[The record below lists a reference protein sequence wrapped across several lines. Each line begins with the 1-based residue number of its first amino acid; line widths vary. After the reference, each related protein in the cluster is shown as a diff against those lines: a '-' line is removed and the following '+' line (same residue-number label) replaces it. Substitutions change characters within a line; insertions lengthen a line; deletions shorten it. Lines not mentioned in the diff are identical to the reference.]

1 MKNTG
6 LGSRCSWA
14 EHESMQDYHD
24 NVWGVPVHDD
34 KTLFEFLTLEGA
46 QAGLSW
52 ATILKRQ
59 RTYKKA
65 FTDWNVE
72 KIAKFTRKDFDRLM
86 QDKGIIRN
94 RLKIES
100 TIRNARV
107 FLKVQEEFGSF
118 DRYLWNFVDHKPVI
132 NRFRSLKEIPAKT
145 AISDTLSKNLKKRGF
160 AFCGSTICY
169 ALMQATGMVNDHE
182 VTCPRWKQVQ
192 QTT

>member
-1 MKNTG
+1 M
-6 LGSRCSWA
+6 R
-14 EHESMQDYHD
+14 DYHD
-24 NVWGVPVHDD
+24 SVWGVPVHDD
-34 KTLFEFLTLEGA
+34 ETLFEFLTLEGA

-59 RTYKKA
+59 PTYRKA
-65 FTDWNVE
+65 FADWNVA

-100 TIRNARV
+100 TIRNARA

-118 DRYLWNFVDHKPVI
+118 DRYLWNFVDHQPVI
-132 NRFRSLKEIPAKT
+132 NRFQSLKEIPAKT
-145 AISDTLSKNLKKRGF
+145 AVSDTLSKDLKKRGF

-169 ALMQATGMVNDHE
+169 ALMQAMGMVNDHE

-192 QTT
+192 QRK

>member
-1 MKNTG
+1 M
-6 LGSRCSWA
+6 R
-14 EHESMQDYHD
+14 DYHD
-24 NVWGVPVHDD
+24 SVWGVPVHDD
-34 KTLFEFLTLEGA
+34 ETLFEFLTLEGA

-59 RTYKKA
+59 QSYREA
-65 FTDWNVE
+65 FAGWNVK

-100 TIRNARV
+100 TIENARA

-118 DRYLWNFVDHKPVI
+118 DRYLWNFVDRRPVV
-132 NRFRSLKEIPAKT
+132 NRFKSLEEIPAT
-145 AISDTLSKNLKKRGF
+145 TPVSDTLSKDLKKRGF

-169 ALMQATGMVNDHE
+169 ALMQAIGMVNDHE

-192 QTT
+192 KKK